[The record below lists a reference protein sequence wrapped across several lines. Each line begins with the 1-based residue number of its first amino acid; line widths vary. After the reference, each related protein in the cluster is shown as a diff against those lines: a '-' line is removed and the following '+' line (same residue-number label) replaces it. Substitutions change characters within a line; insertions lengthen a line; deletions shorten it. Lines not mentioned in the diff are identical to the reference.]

1 MISVEIASGGDILRS
16 VPIKAQV
23 KAVLIITKSFLA
35 VVDMNGNHHRVAGLC
50 EVLPYSEL

>member
-1 MISVEIASGGDILRS
+1 MSQSKHKQKLF
-16 VPIKAQV
+16 
-23 KAVLIITKSFLA
+23 KSLQKNFLA